1 MAFEMTQTNLN
12 IGKKLVGEVNV
23 SNKLTPS
30 EDTKPIK
37 ILKTAGAVSVTSVEM
52 LADGFMVS
60 GKVNVSAA
68 FIDETGDISNANGEF
83 DFTQKIDTTLTGV
96 EFLARVIDTQ
106 ARIADDAIF
115 VSNVIEIEAFGHQES
130 TLSTL
135 AENED
140 IVARTTETEVKSVA
154 AVAASTFT
162 IAEDIALN
170 SGDEEIELVSAD
182 VLVSEATSAP
192 DGVTVNG
199 ACIVKLWVKTETGFD
214 EIAKTF
220 DFKQELD
227 VLGAT
232 DGQTASV
239 NLSVTNVS
247 AAIED
252 NGDEQKQANITVDV
266 KAVAF
271 TLEDKAITLTTDA
284 FSCSGELKLAT
295 EYIEATQV
303 GEAQMLTDNIV
314 YGIGLE
320 DYPEFDA
327 IKLVTVTGVPFSQ
340 ADGEISGNINLD
352 VIFATLDGGFDKKA
366 AQIPFTLN
374 SNDVATGVTAVVSSF
389 KIRGTS
395 ELEVILNVSAQ
406 TYKEAKA
413 NFSFVSSAE
422 LEESSPDE
430 AGVKMIVAKE
440 DEDLF
445 DICRALKV
453 RPEMLKAQN
462 EGLEEVHAGD
472 KIFVYLPEIVNF

>member
-170 SGDEEIELVSAD
+170 SADEEIELVSAD

-239 NLSVTNVS
+239 NLSVTNVT

-252 NGDEQKQANITVDV
+252 NGDEQKQANVTVDV
-266 KAVAF
+266 
-271 TLEDKAITLTTDA
+271 KAITLTTDA

-352 VIFATLDGGFDKKA
+352 VIFATLDGGVDKKA

-374 SNDVATGVTAVVSSF
+374 SNDVATGVTAVVTSF